1 MIIESHLGQ
10 ERFHLQERKKKCF
23 MVNPTLGL
31 ENIVNTIH
39 IDNIST
45 NLDGNSRTNE
55 FQCPKVDCTATESEN
70 NHLASKR

>member
-1 MIIESHLGQ
+1 
-10 ERFHLQERKKKCF
+10 

-45 NLDGNSRTNE
+45 NLDDNSHTNE
-55 FQCPKVDCTATESEN
+55 LQCPKVDSAATESEN
-70 NHLASKR
+70 IHLVSNAKQYIHGVPSEHTRPKG

>member
-1 MIIESHLGQ
+1 
-10 ERFHLQERKKKCF
+10 

-45 NLDGNSRTNE
+45 NLDGNSYTNE
-55 FQCPKVDCTATESEN
+55 LQCPKVDSAATESEN
-70 NHLASKR
+70 NHLASNTKQYIQGVPSKHKRPKR

>member
-1 MIIESHLGQ
+1 
-10 ERFHLQERKKKCF
+10 

-45 NLDGNSRTNE
+45 NLDDNSHTNE
-55 FQCPKVDCTATESEN
+55 LQYPKVDSTATESEN
-70 NHLASKR
+70 IDLMSNAKQCIQGVPSEHKRPKG